1 MAIPPREGDKGLQ
14 DLRVA
19 FHQSV
24 PAIESLEESV
34 KMRMRRNFA
43 SSNVNGWLV
52 LQALKDFVPTDFK
65 GKMKDGRGVIR
76 ILKDE
81 IGCLANV
88 DRNPETAKIFF
99 EWPRIKRDEWMML
112 IHPQLICKFDALRE
126 IPNTNV
132 EDYYHVLDTFEELIF
147 DGFKSDDQK
156 RQKVWDDFL
165 VQILDGD
172 ATEVNDCMFD
182 YYQKVA
188 TRRKAEEEKMQEKK
202 PAEEKAVPTEEKN
215 DKASPIVKHEAK
227 PVSYAGYNF
236 RSTLEAKWAA
246 FFDAC
251 GVAWRYEPKEFRIDG
266 YQIDFVVDEVK
277 LYHGLYSADK
287 IGVGDFFFEVKG
299 QAERAK
305 TLEKTKRLI
314 GEQLGRDYYY
324 LKTKPTLVLYNI
336 PFGGTMDLLMDDAK
350 RLRERWINESKPYWP
365 DGDIFPYTSTTF
377 TMDNVCAIPC
387 ISTDGELMIAY
398 CGCTDHIDVERTIA
412 AYGIAW
418 NAKFD
423 SDDLTPDI
431 VRQMMRKKTSNAKP
445 KIILGTKPKE
455 RYELS
460 FPDDVPQKYVL
471 AMKKIGDLQPSTR
484 KMLSKVTF
492 GGFDGSTVTLL
503 FDGTGRMIR
512 PLLERNTAQMEQ
524 VFSEAFGTD
533 VKVRMQD
540 MGKGT
545 APTVGQTARRVIEQ
559 SYDVFGRDKVELPV
573 KLVPCACQ

>member
-1 MAIPPREGDKGLQ
+1 MAIQLCEGDKGLQ
-14 DLRVA
+14 DLRIA
-19 FHQSV
+19 FHKDGF
-24 PAIESLEESV
+24 AIEHLDEQV
-34 KMRMRRNFA
+34 RNKRRHNFMYWH
-43 SSNVNGWLV
+43 VNGWIV
-52 LQALKDFVPTDFK
+52 LQTLKNFVPADFI
-65 GKMKDGRGVIR
+65 KDGRDKQRVKEGWYAIR
-76 ILKDE
+76 ILSDE
-81 IGCLANV
+81 IKSLANV
-88 DRNPETAKIFF
+88 DHNPETAKIFW
-99 EWPRIKRDEWMML
+99 EWEWIKRDEWMVA
-112 IHPQLICKFDALRE
+112 IHPQLDNKFKALRGMQ
-126 IPNTNV
+126 NTNV
-132 EDYYHVLDTFEELIF
+132 ADYYNALEMFENLVF
-147 DGFKSDDQK
+147 DSFKSDE
-156 RQKVWDDFL
+156 RQEYWDNFL
-165 VQILDGD
+165 KQILDGD
-172 ATEVNDCMFD
+172 VAEVHDIEFD
-182 YYQKVA
+182 HYQRITA
-188 TRRKAEEEKMQEKK
+188 QRKAEEEKMQEKK
-202 PAEEKAVPTEEKN
+202 PTEEKVVPAEEKN
-215 DKASPIVKHEAK
+215 DKVSQIVKHEAK

-350 RLRERWINESKPYWP
+350 RLRERWINESKQYWP

-377 TMDNVCAIPC
+377 TMDDVCAIPC
-387 ISTDGELMIAY
+387 VSTKGELMIGY
-398 CGCTDHIDVERTIA
+398 CGCMDHIDVERTIA

-418 NAKFD
+418 NAKFGAD
-423 SDDLTPDI
+423 GLTPDI

-445 KIILGTKPKE
+445 KIILDTKPKE

-460 FPDDVPQKYVL
+460 FPDGVPQKYAL
-471 AMKKIGDLQPSTR
+471 AMEKIVRMMPTTCS
-484 KMLSKVTF
+484 MLSKAIF

-524 VFSEAFGTD
+524 VFSEAFGTP
-533 VKVRMQD
+533 VKVRMLD
-540 MGKGT
+540 AVNGT
-545 APTVGQTARRVIEQ
+545 TTQTTQAARRVIEQ
-559 SYDVFGRDKVELPV
+559 SYDVLGRDKIELIE
-573 KLVPCACQ
+573 